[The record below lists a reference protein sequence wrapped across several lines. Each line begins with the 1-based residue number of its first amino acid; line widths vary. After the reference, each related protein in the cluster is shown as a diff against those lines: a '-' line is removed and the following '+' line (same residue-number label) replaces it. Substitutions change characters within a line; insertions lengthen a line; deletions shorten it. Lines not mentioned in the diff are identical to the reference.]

1 MASMQD
7 IADKAGVSRV
17 TVSRV
22 LSNHPSVKA
31 ETRKK
36 VLHWVRELEYEP
48 NLIAQ
53 SLAGNGTNLIGLLVP
68 EIAYPFFS
76 EIIEAIENQAFYAGY
91 SVIICNTRRSLEREK
106 NILKEL
112 KQRRA
117 EGVIA
122 VPVSPERSAAAYQ
135 RFQRPTVMITKQ
147 VEGFSCVY
155 ISHYA
160 GGQQLAKHFLN
171 VGFQRIGYIGPTKD
185 STSALKY
192 AGFQNYLASHR
203 VRLTDVIDCPAP
215 ENMNASEVYQRVK
228 QYAAGPGLRC
238 EAYLTNDDITA
249 CETIAAFRELGYA
262 VPKDIAIASF
272 DNSLLA
278 KEISPKLTALAQPLE
293 EIGRK
298 AVEALLEQINDG
310 ALARMYELESRIIVR
325 ESTINFVSG
334 QRSGG

>member
-7 IADKAGVSRV
+7 IANKAGVSRV

-31 ETRKK
+31 ETRQK
-36 VLHWVRELEYEP
+36 VLYWIKELDYEP

-53 SLAGNGTNLIGLLVP
+53 SLAGSSTHLIGLLVP

-76 EIIEAIENQAFYAGY
+76 EIIEAIENQAFYEGY
-91 SVIICNTRRSLEREK
+91 SVIICNTRRSLEKEK

-112 KQRRA
+112 KQRKV

-122 VPVSPERSAAAYQ
+122 VPVSSERSAAAYQ
-135 RFQRPTVMITKQ
+135 RFQLPVVMITKRM
-147 VEGFSCVY
+147 EGFSCVY

-160 GGQQLAKHFLN
+160 GGQQIAKHFLN

-185 STSALKY
+185 STSAIKY
-192 AGFQNYLASHR
+192 AGFRNYLSANR
-203 VRLTDVIDCPAP
+203 IELMDVIECPAP
-215 ENMNASEVYQRVK
+215 ENMNASIVYQRVK
-228 QYAAGPGLRC
+228 EYAAGPGLHS
-238 EAYLTNDDITA
+238 EAYLANDDITA
-249 CETIAAFRELGYA
+249 CEAIAAFRELGYSI
-262 VPKDIAIASF
+262 PKDIAIAGF

-278 KEISPKLTALAQPLE
+278 REISPKLTALAQPLE

-298 AVEALLEQINDG
+298 AVDALLEQMHG
-310 ALARMYELESRIIVR
+310 GVPPQMYELESRIIAR
-325 ESTINFVSG
+325 ESTINFMTA
-334 QRSGG
+334 QD

>member
-36 VLHWVRELEYEP
+36 VLYWVKALDYEP

-53 SLAGNGTNLIGLLVP
+53 SLAGNRTNIIGLLVP

-76 EIIEAIENQAFYAGY
+76 EIIEAIENQAFYEGY
-91 SVIICNTRRSLEREK
+91 NTIICNTRRSLEKEK
-106 NILKEL
+106 NILAEL
-112 KQRRA
+112 RQRKVD
-117 EGVIA
+117 GIIA
-122 VPVSPERSAAAYQ
+122 VPVSPEKSLPA
-135 RFQRPTVMITKQ
+135 FQRLQAPAVMITKRM
-147 VEGFSCVY
+147 EGFSCVY

-160 GGQQLAKHFLN
+160 GGQQMAKHFLN
-171 VGFQRIGYIGPTKD
+171 VGFQRIGYIGPTRD

-192 AGFQNYLASHR
+192 AGFQNYLATNR
-203 VRLTDVIDCPAP
+203 IGLIDVIDCPAP
-215 ENMNASEVYQRVK
+215 ENMNASLVYKLVK
-228 QYAAGPGLRC
+228 EHAAGPGLRC
-238 EAYLTNDDITA
+238 EAYLANDDITA
-249 CETIAAFRELGYA
+249 CEAIAAFRELGYT
-262 VPKDIAIASF
+262 VPQDIAIAGF

-293 EIGRK
+293 EIGKK
-298 AVEALLEQINDG
+298 AVEVLLNQLNNNAEPQ
-310 ALARMYELESRIIVR
+310 MYELESRVIVR
-325 ESTINFVSG
+325 ESTIHFVPASE
-334 QRSGG
+334 